1 MTLNEEN
8 MVCASLSFWALLL
21 LHNCWYILLN
31 IAGRAEEELLS
42 YVCRL
47 LPLLC
52 LNLGSFVRSMEDFQ
66 QKLPDLCL
74 YQ

>member
-1 MTLNEEN
+1 MPKEEN
-8 MVCASLSFWALLL
+8 MMSASLSFWALLL

-31 IAGRAEEELLS
+31 IAGRAEEELMNW
-42 YVCRL
+42 VCPS
-47 LPLLC
+47 LPRPC
-52 LNLGSFVRSMEDFQ
+52 LNPGVFVRIMENLL

>member
-1 MTLNEEN
+1 
-8 MVCASLSFWALLL
+8 MVSASLSFWALLL

-31 IAGRAEEELLS
+31 IAGRAEEELLH
-42 YVCRL
+42 YVCPSL
-47 LPLLC
+47 LLC
-52 LNLGSFVRSMEDFQ
+52 LNLGVFARIIEDFP

>member
-1 MTLNEEN
+1 
-8 MVCASLSFWALLL
+8 MVSASLSFWALLL

-31 IAGRAEEELLS
+31 IAGRTEEELLN
-42 YVCRL
+42 YVCPS
-47 LPLLC
+47 LPHHC
-52 LNLGSFVRSMEDFQ
+52 LNLGCFVRIVEGLL